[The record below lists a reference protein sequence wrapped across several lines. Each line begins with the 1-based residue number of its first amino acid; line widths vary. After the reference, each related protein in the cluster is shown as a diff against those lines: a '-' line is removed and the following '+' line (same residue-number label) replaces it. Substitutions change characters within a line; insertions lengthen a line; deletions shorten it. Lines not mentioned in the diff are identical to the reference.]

1 MLPKTLRRLS
11 TLGGAAAAAVA
22 IHVVRKRITDVKVEP
37 RSERRRSDKQPAI
50 QQPSTTRDRTY
61 KPSSSVGFPLPSV
74 LDPIKETVDEMGAAA
89 FEACPQA
96 TQLAVA
102 LTAAAKEQVTV
113 RRSDRAARQAEAQ
126 AIPYQG
132 LEALHP
138 GLSHPLTLERAGGR
152 TPQYYLTP
160 EQFVRLKQINPIVAW
175 IAGNARFLKAG
186 TCHGEAFAQV
196 RRMGGLPTDPERLNW
211 ESTYPIV
218 TDFQQIS
225 PDIIPAA
232 LKEGG
237 VVVLKGTGQLV
248 AEDSFQRSVE
258 SGGVSPWYLMNMNRI
273 KESQG
278 EVNHS
283 VMLIDHPS
291 DDPDGLVPEGY
302 VIVYDPDPFAKRYA
316 NLHDPQTGRP
326 VSSSGPPVPSVV
338 PEADVHKLLRIVH
351 LGDLIAE
358 TQQETIMPKASR
370 PLFPLHFNLP
380 QAPSTDEAGDTPVQL
395 HVGSKGPSA

>member
-11 TLGGAAAAAVA
+11 TIGGAAAVT
-22 IHVVRKRITDVKVEP
+22 IHVVRKGMTVEKVEP
-37 RSERRRSDKQPAI
+37 RSERRSDKQPAI
-50 QQPSTTRDRTY
+50 QQPPSTRERTY

-74 LDPIKETVDEMGAAA
+74 LDPIKGTVDAIGAAA
-89 FEACPQA
+89 FEACPRA

-102 LTAAAKEQVTV
+102 VTAAAKEHVTV

-126 AIPYQG
+126 AIPYQRF
-132 LEALHP
+132 EALHP

-160 EQFVRLKQINPIVAW
+160 EQFIRLKQINPIVAW

-211 ESTYPIV
+211 ETTYPIV

-225 PDIIPAA
+225 PAIIPAA

-258 SGGVSPWYLMNMNRI
+258 SGGVSSLYYWNMNKI
-273 KESQG
+273 KESEG

-291 DDPDGLVPEGY
+291 DDPDGLVPKGY

-326 VSSSGPPVPSVV
+326 VSSSGPPVPSAV
-338 PEADVHKLLRIVH
+338 PDADMHKLLRIVH
-351 LGDLIAE
+351 LDDLVAE
-358 TQQETIMPKASR
+358 TTQAYIMPKAAR
-370 PLFPLHFNLP
+370 PLFPLHFELP
-380 QAPSTDEAGDTPVQL
+380 QVPSSDPEASETPVQL